1 MSHSQS
7 SVVLT
12 EHEES
17 KPIHFVGIGGIG
29 MSAIAEVLLEEG
41 YTISGSDLRLS
52 PITDNLARKGAKIFQ
67 GHAAENIGEAGLV
80 VISSAVP
87 LDNAEVLEAKR
98 RGLPVIKRAEM
109 LGRLMA
115 DRFGIAIAGTHGK
128 TTTSSLIALILE
140 QAGLEPTIL
149 VGGEM
154 LDLGTNAKLGKGR
167 YLVAEADEFDGSF
180 LQLKPQM
187 AVVTNI
193 EPDHLD
199 TYGSFEAL
207 IDAFHQFMA
216 SVPEQGYIVACSD
229 DARIRGVLE
238 TNLKAKT
245 ISGYGIS
252 TQAEWQAVALKPN
265 AQGGTDFTVERKGE
279 RIGRFS
285 IRLPGEHNVANALA
299 AIAASFLL
307 GIEETKVRQTLAS
320 FRGARRRFEIKGE
333 VGGITVVD
341 DYAHHPTEIIATLK
355 AARTRFGKRRII
367 CVFQPHTYSR
377 TKFLFKEFTT
387 AFGDADEVVITDIY
401 AAREK
406 DTLGISAADLATAIC
421 HPIVRYIGDLTEAA
435 ESEGERLQPGDVLM
449 TVGAGDVDKVS
460 DLVLKGLAQ
469 R

>member
-7 SVVLT
+7 SVVPI
-12 EHEES
+12 EKES
-17 KPIHFVGIGGIG
+17 SSPIHFVGIGGIG

-41 YTISGSDLRLS
+41 YTVSGSDLRLS

-87 LDNAEVLEAKR
+87 SDNAEVLEAKR

-140 QAGLEPTIL
+140 WAGLEPTIL

-154 LDLGTNAKLGKGR
+154 IDLGTNAKLGKGR

-180 LQLKPQM
+180 LQLNPRM
-187 AVVTNI
+187 AIVTNI

-207 IDAFHQFMA
+207 IAAFHQFMA

-229 DARIRGVLE
+229 DPRIRSLLK
-238 TNLKAKT
+238 TPLKAQN
-245 ISGYGIS
+245 ISSYGFGPN
-252 TQAEWQAVALKPN
+252 AEWRATNLKPN
-265 AQGGTDFTVERKGE
+265 AQGGTDFVVERQGE
-279 RIGRFS
+279 RMGYYS

-299 AIAASFLL
+299 AIAASSLL
-307 GIEETKVRQTLAS
+307 GIEEAKVRQTLAS

-333 VGGITVVD
+333 IGGITVVD
-341 DYAHHPTEIIATLK
+341 DYAHHPTEIMATLK
-355 AARTRFGKRRII
+355 AARARFGSRRII

-377 TKFLFKEFTT
+377 TKFLFREFTT
-387 AFGDADEVVITDIY
+387 AFGDVDEVVITDIY

-421 HPIVRYIGDLTEAA
+421 HPVVRYIGDLSEVA
-435 ESEGERLQPGDVLM
+435 ESELERLQPGDVLM
-449 TVGAGDVDKVS
+449 TVGAGDVDRVGN
-460 DLVLKGLAQ
+460 LVLEGLAQ